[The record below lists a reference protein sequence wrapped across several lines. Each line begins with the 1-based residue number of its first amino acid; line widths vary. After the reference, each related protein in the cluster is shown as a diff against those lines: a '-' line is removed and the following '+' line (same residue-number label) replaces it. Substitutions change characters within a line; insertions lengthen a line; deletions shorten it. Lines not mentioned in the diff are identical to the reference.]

1 MKHAYLIIAHN
12 EFEVLQ
18 KLLLALDDERNDI
31 YVHIDKKVK
40 LIPNLYTNKSN
51 LIVLDNRVDVRWGH
65 ISQIEAEYL
74 LFEEAFKSEQ
84 NYSRFHLISGTHLPL
99 KSQDKIHSFFDKQA
113 EKEILSFLYTNS
125 YEVNMKL
132 GRYHFFLRHYR
143 FGTEIQRRLS
153 QLLWHILLQLQYM
166 LHIQKKNIPNATIK
180 ANNWVSLT
188 RGAVGYIISQK
199 DIILRTFR
207 RSFCGDEY
215 FVPYLLVNSGNGFKI
230 INSDILLYNDF
241 QTDSNPRILT
251 GNDYDFLVHSD
262 YLFARKFSKSDIDV
276 VDKIVEHVI
285 SMKR

>member
-1 MKHAYLIIAHN
+1 MKSAYLIIAHN
-12 EFEVLQ
+12 EFRILENLI
-18 KLLLALDDERNDI
+18 KCLDDKRNDI
-31 YVHIDKKVK
+31 YIHFDKK
-40 LIPNLYTNKSN
+40 LNHYPSLHTYKSN
-51 LIVLDNRVDVRWGH
+51 LYVLNNRIDVRWGH
-65 ISQIEAEYL
+65 VSQIEAEYA
-74 LFEEAFKSEQ
+74 LFEEAFRSEQ
-84 NYSRFHLISGTHLPL
+84 KYNRFHLISGTHLPL
-99 KSQDKIHSFFDKQA
+99 KSQDEIHSFFDKQA

-132 GRYHFFLRHYR
+132 SRYHFFLRHYR
-143 FGTEIQRRLS
+143 FGNEIQRRLS

-166 LHIQKKNIPNATIK
+166 LHIQKKNISNATIK

-262 YLFARKFSKSDIDV
+262 YLFARKFSESDIDV